1 MLDNCHYPIVLFWS
15 EIDNAFIAEVPD
27 LPGCMADGA
36 TQSDALQNVGVII
49 QEWIATAQELGR
61 PVPAPR
67 QRLHIAA

>member
-1 MLDNCHYPIVLFWS
+1 MLDSCHYPIILFWS
-15 EIDNAFIAEVPD
+15 EADNAFIAEVPD

-36 TQSDALQNVGVII
+36 TQSEALQNVGVII
-49 QEWIATAQELGR
+49 QEWIETAQELGR

>member
-15 EIDNAFIAEVPD
+15 ETDNAFIAEVPD